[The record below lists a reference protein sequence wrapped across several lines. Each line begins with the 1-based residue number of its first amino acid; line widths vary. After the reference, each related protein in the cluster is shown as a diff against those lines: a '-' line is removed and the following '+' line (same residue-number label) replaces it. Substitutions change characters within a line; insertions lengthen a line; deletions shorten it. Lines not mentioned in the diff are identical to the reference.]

1 MESWDIVI
9 IGSGPAA
16 LRAAVASADA
26 GTTPLV
32 IDSSGI
38 GSASGA
44 APLSGLA
51 ASIDELDSTVHR
63 DDTVTAGGDST
74 DKGAAA
80 RFCGE
85 AVSTLAELERWG
97 LVLRRRDGGLP
108 HTSEA
113 PGHSRPRLTGCG
125 DSTARE
131 VSRLLE
137 SAVSGKTVLAY
148 ELRSRLDII
157 HADASQLS
165 QVLLNLVTNAAEAVG
180 DGEGRITVRTGAE
193 QGRAAPRA
201 TNRTGDLAPGPHVFF
216 EVEDTGCGIDDA
228 TASRIFE
235 PFFTTKFTGRGL
247 GLAAALGIVRGHG
260 GTIEIDSKPGRGSR
274 FRVLLPVEPV
284 PGAQPQADRAAIR

>member
-137 SAVSGKTVLAY
+137 EQAIKRGIPR
-148 ELRSRLDII
+148 RSDLVP
-157 HADASQLS
+157 LS
-165 QVLLNLVTNAAEAVG
+165 LVMDN
-180 DGEGRITVRTGAE
+180 
-193 QGRAAPRA
+193 QQ
-201 TNRTGDLAPGPHVFF
+201 
-216 EVEDTGCGIDDA
+216 
-228 TASRIFE
+228 
-235 PFFTTKFTGRGL
+235 
-247 GLAAALGIVRGHG
+247 VRGVVVLDCYQ
-260 GTIEIDSKPGRGSR
+260 ERYPR
-274 FRVLLPVEPV
+274 FNPKL
-284 PGAQPQADRAAIR
+284 